1 MTGLELQKFRS
12 SLHSRRFFVG
22 MLPEGT
28 TSKDLEDHFKIF
40 GPIETAY
47 VIDHEKSSRGRKF
60 GYVIFK
66 SENVL

>member
-1 MTGLELQKFRS
+1 
-12 SLHSRRFFVG
+12 